1 MLDFLTATP
10 PVLWLIL
17 VVVFG
22 ALEAAS
28 VALTSIWFAAGAL
41 VALFVSFL
49 VPVLWIQALVFAVV
63 SLAALLLMRPLA
75 QKMMQPKGKVP
86 TNADR
91 ILGREGVVTE
101 TVDNLAAT
109 GQVKVAGQV
118 WTARSAD
125 EERIFAGEQVKVL
138 RIDGVKLLV
147 ERVHAAAAAEAEL

>member
-1 MLDFLTATP
+1 MLDYLAATP

-17 VVVFG
+17 VVVF
-22 ALEAAS
+22 AVLEGVS
-28 VALTSIWFAAGAL
+28 VSLTSIWFAAGAL
-41 VALFVSFL
+41 AALFVSFA
-49 VPVLWIQALVFAVV
+49 VSAIWVQALVFAVV
-63 SLAALLLMRPLA
+63 SLAALLLIRPLA
-75 QKMMQPKGKVP
+75 QRMMQPRGKVP

-118 WTARSAD
+118 WTARSEND
-125 EERIFAGEQVKVL
+125 ERIFAGEQVKVL

-147 ERVHAAAAAEAEL
+147 ERARVGAGAEKQ

>member
-1 MLDFLTATP
+1 MLTLLFATP
-10 PVLWLIL
+10 PLLWLVL

-22 ALEAAS
+22 VLEGFS

-49 VPVLWIQALVFAVV
+49 TPVLWIQTLVFAVV

-75 QKMMQPKGKVP
+75 QKLMQPQGKIP

-91 ILGREGVVTE
+91 LIQKEGVVTE
-101 TVDNLAAT
+101 TIDNLSAT
-109 GQVKVAGQV
+109 GQVKVAGQT

-125 EERIFAGEQVKVL
+125 DSRIFAGEQVRIL
-138 RIDGVKLLV
+138 RIDGVKLVV
-147 ERVHAAAAAEAEL
+147 EPVTAPAAAGKE

>member
-1 MLDFLTATP
+1 MMDFLTATP

-17 VVVFG
+17 VVIFG
-22 ALEAAS
+22 VLEAAS

-91 ILGREGVVTE
+91 ILGQEGVVTE
-101 TVDNLAAT
+101 TIDNLAAT
-109 GQVKVAGQV
+109 GQVKVSGQV
-118 WTARSAD
+118 WTARSAG

-147 ERVHAAAAAEAEL
+147 ERANVPAAAEKS

>member
-1 MLDFLTATP
+1 MLDLLTATP

-17 VVVFG
+17 VVIFG

-63 SLAALLLMRPLA
+63 SLAALLLIRPLA

-91 ILGREGVVTE
+91 ILGQEGVVTE
-101 TVDNLAAT
+101 TIDNLAAT
-109 GQVKVAGQV
+109 GQVKVSGQV
-118 WTARSAD
+118 WTARAAD

-147 ERVHAAAAAEAEL
+147 ERANVPAAAEKS

>member
-1 MLDFLTATP
+1 MLDFLSATP

-17 VVVFG
+17 VVVF
-22 ALEAAS
+22 AVLEGVS

-41 VALFVSFL
+41 VALFVSFV
-49 VPVLWIQALVFAVV
+49 VPTLWVQALVFAVV
-63 SLAALLLMRPLA
+63 SLVALLLMRPLA

-118 WTARSAD
+118 WTARSAE
-125 EERIFAGEQVKVL
+125 EERIFAGETVKVL
-138 RIDGVKLLV
+138 RIDGVKLMV
-147 ERVHAAAAAEAEL
+147 EPTKVAAGTDNK